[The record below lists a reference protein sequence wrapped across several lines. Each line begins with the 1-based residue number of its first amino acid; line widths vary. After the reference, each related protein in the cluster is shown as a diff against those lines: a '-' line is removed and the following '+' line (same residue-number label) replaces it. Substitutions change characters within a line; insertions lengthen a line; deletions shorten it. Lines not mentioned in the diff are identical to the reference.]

1 MSCNTSEQQ
10 YTRMTQTPVQRLVV
24 RLSIPTVI
32 SMLVTNIYNMVDT
45 AFVGKLGNSASGA
58 VGVVFG
64 FMAILQAVGF
74 LFGQGSGSIASRQ
87 LGQRETEDAG
97 VTASTGFFLAFGA
110 GVVISVISLLF
121 LRPLVLL
128 LGSTETIAPYA
139 EDYIRYILLAAPF
152 MTSSLVLNN
161 LLRYEGKAALGMIGL
176 MTGSVLNIFGDA
188 LFMLRMNMGVAGAGL
203 STALS
208 QTVGFCILLSVFL
221 MGKTQCRI
229 SVRSFSRKWRKILD
243 IAATGMPSL
252 LRQGLASLSTVI
264 LNGQAGIYGDAAIA
278 AMSVVSRIVMF
289 VFSMVVGIGQ
299 GFQPV
304 GAFNYGAR
312 KYRRVREAFRFT
324 FLLGQGVLIVLATF
338 VLICSGSCIRIF
350 RDDPEVIEIGTR
362 ALRLQC
368 LAIYFLPFSMV
379 LEMLLQSTGQKLSA
393 SLLSALRSGLFL
405 IPALLIL
412 AKLRGLAGIQ
422 EAQPLAYV
430 ASFAVSIFFAH
441 WFFRRLPT
449 ENEGE
454 EASL

>member
-97 VTASTGFFLAFGA
+97 VTPSTGFFLAFGA

-139 EDYIRYILLAAPF
+139 EDYIHYILLAAPF

-176 MTGSVLNIFGDA
+176 MTGSVLNIFGD
-188 LFMLRMNMGVAGAGL
+188 MTIIM
-203 STALS
+203 T
-208 QTVGFCILLSVFL
+208 
-221 MGKTQCRI
+221 
-229 SVRSFSRKWRKILD
+229 
-243 IAATGMPSL
+243 
-252 LRQGLASLSTVI
+252 
-264 LNGQAGIYGDAAIA
+264 
-278 AMSVVSRIVMF
+278 
-289 VFSMVVGIGQ
+289 
-299 GFQPV
+299 
-304 GAFNYGAR
+304 
-312 KYRRVREAFRFT
+312 
-324 FLLGQGVLIVLATF
+324 LI
-338 VLICSGSCIRIF
+338 
-350 RDDPEVIEIGTR
+350 
-362 ALRLQC
+362 
-368 LAIYFLPFSMV
+368 
-379 LEMLLQSTGQKLSA
+379 
-393 SLLSALRSGLFL
+393 
-405 IPALLIL
+405 
-412 AKLRGLAGIQ
+412 
-422 EAQPLAYV
+422 
-430 ASFAVSIFFAH
+430 
-441 WFFRRLPT
+441 
-449 ENEGE
+449 
-454 EASL
+454 